1 MRSIRNIKSKFN
13 VYFDIFNNII
23 MTIMLHKK
31 TFWMKYIRPEAV
43 KFNLQ

>member
-1 MRSIRNIKSKFN
+1 MRSIRNIKSKFI

-23 MTIMLHKK
+23 MTTMLHQK
-31 TFWMKYIRPEAV
+31 TLWIKYIRPEAV